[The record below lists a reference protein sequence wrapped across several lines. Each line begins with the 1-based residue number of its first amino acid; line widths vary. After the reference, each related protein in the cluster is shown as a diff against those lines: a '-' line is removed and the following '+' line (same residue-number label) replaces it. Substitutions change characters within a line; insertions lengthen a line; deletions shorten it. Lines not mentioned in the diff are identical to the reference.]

1 MTAGVDKMN
10 HDEVNPHRFSKRKMW
25 ALIAELA
32 AILLF
37 VFYASPLILVVFNAS
52 KQSGQIILNP
62 LSAPT
67 DWSQLFKNIASV
79 FGNRVV
85 NYKGAFISSMII
97 TFGSL
102 AFIILFS
109 SMAAWVIVRNKTKF
123 STFIYYCFIAM
134 MVVPFQVV
142 MYPLVSWFKTM
153 SDAVTIPL
161 FGFSLLRSYPGAIFA
176 YIGFG
181 ISMSVFMYCGFIKG
195 IPYEIEEAAEI
206 DGCTKVQIFNKI
218 ILPMLKPITVTVS
231 ILNGIWI
238 WNDFLL
244 PLLILGKGNKIQT
257 IPLAVSNF
265 VGSYVKQWDMILT
278 STFLAIIPVLI
289 FFLIAQKSIIKGMSE
304 GAVKS

>member
-1 MTAGVDKMN
+1 M
-10 HDEVNPHRFSKRKMW
+10 SKRKFW
-25 ALIAELA
+25 ALIGELA

-37 VFYASPLILVVFNAS
+37 LVYVSPLILVLFNSS
-52 KQSGQIILNP
+52 KTSGQIILNP
-62 LSAPT
+62 ISAPS
-67 DWSQLFKNIASV
+67 DWGLLWKNIQSV
-79 FGNRVV
+79 FGNTVV
-85 NYKGAFISSMII
+85 NYGGAFKSSLII

-102 AFIILFS
+102 VFIILFS
-109 SMAAWVIVRNKTKF
+109 SMAAWVIVRNKSKF
-123 STFIYYCFIAM
+123 SNFIYYCFIAM
-134 MVVPFQVV
+134 MVVPFRVV
-142 MYPLVSWFKTM
+142 MYPLVSWFKKM
-153 SDAVTIPL
+153 SDVVTIPL

-195 IPYEIEEAAEI
+195 IPYEIEEAATI
-206 DGCTKVQIFNKI
+206 DGCSKVQVFNRI

-244 PLLILGKGNKIQT
+244 PLLILGKGNAIQT

-278 STFLAIIPVLI
+278 STLLAIIPVLI
-289 FFLIAQKSIIKGMSE
+289 FFLIAQKNIIKGMSE

>member
-1 MTAGVDKMN
+1 M
-10 HDEVNPHRFSKRKMW
+10 SKRKFW
-25 ALIAELA
+25 ALIGELA

-37 VFYASPLILVVFNAS
+37 LVYVSPLILVLFNSS
-52 KQSGQIILNP
+52 KTSGQIILNP
-62 LSAPT
+62 ISAPS
-67 DWSQLFKNIASV
+67 DWSLLWKNIQSV
-79 FGNRVV
+79 FGNTVV
-85 NYKGAFISSMII
+85 NYGGAFKSSLII

-102 AFIILFS
+102 VFIILFS
-109 SMAAWVIVRNKTKF
+109 SMAAWVIVRNKSKF
-123 STFIYYCFIAM
+123 SNFIYYCFIAM

-142 MYPLVSWFKTM
+142 MYPLVSWFKKM
-153 SDAVTIPL
+153 SDVVTIPL

-195 IPYEIEEAAEI
+195 IPYEIEEAATI
-206 DGCTKVQIFNKI
+206 DGCSKVQVFNRI

-244 PLLILGKGNKIQT
+244 PLLILGKGNAIQT

-278 STFLAIIPVLI
+278 STLLAIIPVLI
-289 FFLIAQKSIIKGMSE
+289 FFLIAQKNIIKGMSE

>member
-1 MTAGVDKMN
+1 M
-10 HDEVNPHRFSKRKMW
+10 SKRKFW
-25 ALIAELA
+25 ALIGELA

-37 VFYASPLILVVFNAS
+37 LVYVSPLILVLFNSS
-52 KQSGQIILNP
+52 KTSGQIILNP
-62 LSAPT
+62 ISAPS
-67 DWSQLFKNIASV
+67 DWSLLWKNIQSV
-79 FGNRVV
+79 FGNTVV
-85 NYKGAFISSMII
+85 NYGGAFKSSLII

-102 AFIILFS
+102 VFIILFS
-109 SMAAWVIVRNKTKF
+109 SMAAWVIVRNKSKF
-123 STFIYYCFIAM
+123 SNFIYYCFIAM

-142 MYPLVSWFKTM
+142 MYPLVSWFKKM
-153 SDAVTIPL
+153 SDVVTIPL

-195 IPYEIEEAAEI
+195 IPYEIEEAATI
-206 DGCTKVQIFNKI
+206 DGCSKVQVFNRI

-244 PLLILGKGNKIQT
+244 PLLILGKGNTIQT
-257 IPLAVSNF
+257 IPLTVSNF

-278 STFLAIIPVLI
+278 STLLAIIPVLI
-289 FFLIAQKSIIKGMSE
+289 FFLIAQKNIIKGMSE